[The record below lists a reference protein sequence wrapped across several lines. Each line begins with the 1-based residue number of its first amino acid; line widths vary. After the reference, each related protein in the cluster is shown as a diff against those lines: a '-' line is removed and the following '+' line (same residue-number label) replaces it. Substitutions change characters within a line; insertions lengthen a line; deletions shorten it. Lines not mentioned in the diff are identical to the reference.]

1 MRQAAIRPRHCAI
14 LLTAIA
20 LSVSH
25 AAHAQAPGAFNVG
38 MNLDGVADYT
48 VQQPFVDAM
57 KQARHFGSPQTPW
70 DEAANIDALGWPTQ
84 DAGAVFLCCVADA
97 QGRSLIAG
105 TYALSF
111 TGQATIA
118 IVAGSGSITNQA
130 YDGSTNTTTASVTL
144 QDSGAGTGLDLAF
157 TNTQRLPGDPP
168 GDGITNIT
176 LIRPQR
182 APNGHAWWDKPTQLF
197 TRPFLDLLK
206 PFAAI
211 RTMGFENTNGSPVI
225 NWSDRTIP
233 QYATQQTPSGVA
245 WEYVFQLANETK
257 HDVWINIPDQATD
270 AYVASLAALAAQSL
284 APSLHLYLEYSNE
297 VWNYS
302 FPQAAR
308 NQAAAE
314 AEVQANPNSP
324 LAWQCSDYNSCL
336 YVWGERRVG
345 ERTVQIAQAFQS
357 AFGTNANM
365 LRPIY
370 ATQLGQTYFLSLVLP
385 MIANFW
391 GPPANSLYGIAQAPY
406 WSGDNTIDNLTR
418 NQELQAAAA
427 NLATI
432 PPAESGFT
440 TWARYYGLQSLTYE
454 GGPGMSGTP
463 SLNAK
468 IAANRAPAMGGQV
481 QQAISGAA
489 ANGLSLYMYFNDAG
503 AYGQYGMWGATENVF
518 DLHTPKYRALKSEI
532 ALKSV
537 PLTAG
542 QPIPG
547 SFSPV
552 NPDIGFGSEFIDG
565 GHTYAYLRQ
574 GALYGYLVNIPSAG
588 NYAVSLNAGTY
599 YGATI
604 ANITLDQAQIGVLA
618 IPDTGGNALNWTMT
632 APVTVPLPAGLHV
645 LAFEAPTGEF
655 AFDEVIVGSGQPHKG
670 K

>member
-1 MRQAAIRPRHCAI
+1 MQRPNATLAQHACV
-14 LLTAIA
+14 AIA
-20 LSVSH
+20 L
-25 AAHAQAPGAFNVG
+25 AAGHGAFAQSPGAFNVG

-48 VQQPFVDAM
+48 AQQPFVDAM

-70 DEAANIDALGWPTQ
+70 DEAANVDALGWPTQ
-84 DAGAVFLCCVADA
+84 DAGAVILCCVADA

-111 TGQATIA
+111 TGQATIG
-118 IVAGSGSITNQA
+118 IVAGSGSITSQA
-130 YDGSTNTTTASVTL
+130 YDSATNTTTASVTL
-144 QDSGAGTGLDLAF
+144 VDTGAGTSLDLAF
-157 TNTQRLPGDPP
+157 TNTQRLPGDAP
-168 GDGITNIT
+168 GDGITNIA
-176 LIRPQR
+176 LIRPHL
-182 APNGHAWWDKPTQLF
+182 APSGNPWWDKPTQLY
-197 TRPFLDLLK
+197 TGPFLDLLK

-211 RTMGFENTNGSPVI
+211 RTMGFENTNGSPVV
-225 NWSDRTIP
+225 NWSDRTTP
-233 QYATQQTPSGVA
+233 QYATQQTPAGVA
-245 WEYVFQLANETK
+245 WEYVFTLANQLK
-257 HDVWINIPDQATD
+257 HDVWINVPDQATD
-270 AYVASLAALAAQSL
+270 DYVASLAALAAQSL
-284 APSLHLYLEYSNE
+284 DPSLHLYIEYSNE

-302 FPQAAR
+302 FAQAAR

-324 LAWQCSDYNSCL
+324 LAWNCSDYDSCL

-357 AFGTNANM
+357 AFGTQAGM

-391 GPPANSLYGIAQAPY
+391 GPPANVLYGIAQAPY
-406 WSGDNTIDNLTR
+406 WTGDNTIDGLTR
-418 NQELQAAAA
+418 KQELAAAAA

-432 PPAESGFT
+432 GPAESGFT

-468 IAANRAPAMGGQV
+468 IAANRTKAMGGQV

-518 DLHTPKYRALKSEI
+518 DLHTPKYRALQSEI

-537 PLTAG
+537 PLAG
-542 QPIPG
+542 GQAIPG

-552 NPDIGFGSEFIDG
+552 NPDIGFGNEFIDS

-574 GALYGYLVNIPSAG
+574 GGLYGYLVNVPATG
-588 NYAVSLNAGTY
+588 TYAVSLNAGTF
-599 YGATI
+599 YGATT
-604 ANITLDQAQIGVLA
+604 ANVTLDQAPIGVLA
-618 IPDTGGNALNWTMT
+618 IPDTGGNDMNWTMT
-632 APVTVPLPAGLHV
+632 PPVSVSLPAGLHV
-645 LAFEAPTGEF
+645 LAFESPSGEF
-655 AFDEVIVGSGQPHKG
+655 AFDEVVVGSLQPHEAK
-670 K
+670 